1 MEAFARLF
9 DALDR
14 TTSVNAKVAALV
26 EYFRGAPA
34 DAAAW
39 ALFFLTGRRL
49 KRLLPSRLL
58 HEWAIACTQLPEW
71 LVEESYGTV
80 GDYAETIALLLESSS
95 EYRQSWAAL
104 AAADA
109 TPDIRLY
116 ITSRACTSGRKESG
130 SKAGRCSSISGP

>member
-49 KRLLPSRLL
+49 RRSPTRAEGGSA
-58 HEWAIACTQLPEW
+58 AIA
-71 LVEESYGTV
+71 
-80 GDYAETIALLLESSS
+80 
-95 EYRQSWAAL
+95 
-104 AAADA
+104 
-109 TPDIRLY
+109 
-116 ITSRACTSGRKESG
+116 
-130 SKAGRCSSISGP
+130 